1 MTPTNNLNQLDPTFM
16 YTQIFKDILLDMEF
30 DTQAVKQFLNYCRN
44 NNCMNPQNINRFEKE
59 YNAQST
65 IWWYTYSHSISY
77 MLSCALRSVEGDT
90 IINMGFLIR
99 DLHQQIQQ
107 LHQQQINSR
116 HNKPFTVYRGQ
127 GLSKANFEKL
137 QKTIGGLM
145 SFNNF
150 LFTNVEKD
158 ISLEISYSASENA
171 DTVGILF
178 VMFIDPRIKSP
189 PFAFI
194 QDVSSFKEEK
204 EILFSMRTV
213 FRVCAIRQMGN
224 NSQLYQVEL
233 ELTSDDDQ
241 QLRLLTNRIREDIG
255 DGTGWQKLGN
265 LLLKIGQFNKAEE
278 LYNVLLERTFDE
290 SEKAVYYNQ
299 LGLISWNQGDCE
311 KAIWYYKQGLE
322 IWQRTLASNHPDL
335 ATSYNNI
342 AGVYNNMGEYP
353 KALSSHEKALEIRQ
367 ETLSSNHLDI
377 ATSYNNIGGVY
388 HSMGE
393 YSKALSFYEKSLEI
407 RQKTLPSNHPDL
419 ATSYNNIGG
428 MYHNTKEYSKA
439 LSFYEKAL
447 EIQQNTL
454 PENHLDLATSNNN
467 IGATYNNMGEY
478 SKALLYYERALKIWR
493 VVLSPT
499 HPYIKNLK
507 ESFELVRQRIIKHV

>member
-1 MTPTNNLNQLDPTFM
+1 MD
-16 YTQIFKDILLDMEF
+16 
-30 DTQAVKQFLNYCRN
+30 
-44 NNCMNPQNINRFEKE
+44 
-59 YNAQST
+59 
-65 IWWYTYSHSISY
+65 
-77 MLSCALRSVEGDT
+77 GDT
-90 IINMGFLIR
+90 IINMSFFIR

-107 LHQQQINSR
+107 LHQQQI
-116 HNKPFTVYRGQ
+116 HNYHDKPFTAYHGQ
-127 GLSKANFEKL
+127 FLFKNDFEKL
-137 QKTIGGLM
+137 QKKEGGLI
-145 SFNNF
+145 SFNKF
-150 LFTNVEKD
+150 LSSTMDREHG
-158 ISLEISYSASENA
+158 LMYAYSPSENVGM
-171 DTVGILF
+171 VGILF
-178 VMFIDPRIKSP
+178 VLSIDPRIKSP
-189 PFAFI
+189 PFAFL
-194 QDVSSFKEEK
+194 QNDRYFKEEK
-204 EILFSMRTV
+204 EILFSMHTV
-213 FRVCAIRQMGN
+213 FRVGAIKQMGN
-224 NSQLYQVEL
+224 NSQLYQAEL

-278 LYNVLLERTFDE
+278 LYNVLLEQTFDE
-290 SEKAVYYNQ
+290 NEKAIYYNQ

-342 AGVYNNMGEYP
+342 AGVYNKMGEYP
-353 KALSSHEKALEIRQ
+353 KALSSHEKALKIRQ

-428 MYHNTKEYSKA
+428 VYHNTKEYSKA

-454 PENHLDLATSNNN
+454 PENHLDLATSNSN

-507 ESFELVRQRIIKHV
+507 ETFEHVRQRIIKHVS